1 MNDNTTKNKTTGKQ
15 DQTLMLNKKNQ
26 TSGFSVRLASGEAWN
41 NRSVELAIM
50 VVQETYLN
58 KLHVPQQDDD
68 IGFRMNQV
76 TIRRN
81 NFTPEYE
88 PSRHEMRIFDA
99 LDGVVTEM

>member
-1 MNDNTTKNKTTGKQ
+1 MHTTGTEH
-15 DQTLMLNKKNQ
+15 QTLMLSKKNN
-26 TSGFSVRLASGEAWN
+26 SDGFSVRLAKGEAWD
-41 NRSVELAIM
+41 NRSVEMAIM
-50 VVQETYLN
+50 VVQETYLE
-58 KLHVPQQDDD
+58 KLHVPQKDDD
-68 IGFRMNQV
+68 VGFRMNQV